1 MRALTFCLLLSAQI
15 LGAQSVATGQYN
27 GGNAFYREG
36 DFEAARR
43 SYLEAVA
50 TGIEDARLYYNLGN
64 ACFKLSRL
72 GEAVLW
78 YERARR
84 LAPHDEDVEANLHFA
99 NLVKKDR
106 EIQGEEG
113 SLVEFVVAV
122 YFWPSYDRL
131 SLFFAC
137 GFFAVFVLALMRLLS
152 RSKFGT
158 GWLVAILLCSGLSLS
173 AAVWFGTRLYAR
185 SGTDEAIVMVD
196 EVFARYGPDEG
207 QTEVF
212 VVHEGTKVRLE
223 RQEEAWV
230 LVWLANG
237 LGGWV
242 LAESIERI

>member
-1 MRALTFCLLLSAQI
+1 MRALIFFFLLSTQI

-36 DFEAARR
+36 DFEAAHR
-43 SYLEAVA
+43 SYLEAVT

-84 LAPHDEDVEANLHFA
+84 LAPHDEDIEANLHFA

-113 SLVEFVVAV
+113 SLVEFAVAA
-122 YFWPSYDRL
+122 YFWPSYDHL
-131 SLFFAC
+131 SLVFGC
-137 GFFAVFVLALMRLLS
+137 GLFAVFVIALMRLLS
-152 RSKFGT
+152 RSKIGT
-158 GWLVAILLCSGLSLS
+158 GWLVAILLSGGLSLS
-173 AAVWFGTRLYAR
+173 AAIWFGTRLYTQ
-185 SGTDEAIVMVD
+185 SGTNEAIVMVD
-196 EVFARYGPDEG
+196 EVLARSGPDEG

-212 VVHEGTKVRLE
+212 AVHEGTKVRLV
-223 RQEEAWV
+223 RQEGAWV
-230 LVWLANG
+230 LVRLANG

-242 LAESIERI
+242 LDESIERI

>member
-1 MRALTFCLLLSAQI
+1 MRALTLFLLLNAQV

-27 GGNAFYREG
+27 GGNEFYREG

-106 EIQGEEG
+106 ETQGDEG

-137 GFFAVFVLALMRLLS
+137 GFFAVFGLALMRLLS

-158 GWLVAILLCSGLSLS
+158 GWLVAILLCGGLSLG
-173 AAVWFGTRLYAR
+173 AAIWFGTRLGRMRLLSWWIKSLRVQGLMKDKPKYLLYMR
-185 SGTDEAIVMVD
+185 GPKCVWCDKRKPGYWCGWPTVWVD
-196 EVFARYGPDEG
+196 GSWP
-207 QTEVF
+207 
-212 VVHEGTKVRLE
+212 
-223 RQEEAWV
+223 
-230 LVWLANG
+230 NP
-237 LGGWV
+237 
-242 LAESIERI
+242 